1 VTSERITEVT
11 NPTDE
16 DQQLRSKPVFSIM
29 VPSYNSAP
37 FFENAMNSA
46 LSQMGPDDELLIQDA
61 GSVDGTQDVIARL
74 EASDP
79 RVKPVIEKDLGQSDA
94 LNRALAR
101 AKPSWVIWL
110 NSDDVLLPGALDAL
124 REAIPANPEVDLFY
138 GGSRIIREDGTSVES
153 FPGRMMDKKKLLR
166 QGITSFSGS
175 IVMRDTTLRALGG
188 IKVELQ
194 CAMDYDLQMRIAE
207 SDLRQ
212 MYVPAGIGALR
223 FHEGSKTANLWKGF
237 IKESYDI
244 RMAYASTPTEKLY
257 GLWGSAWH
265 LAEVPVFRM
274 RLSPVYR
281 KLRRRLPAQ
290 LR

>member
-1 VTSERITEVT
+1 MTM
-11 NPTDE
+11 PTDE
-16 DQQLRSKPVFSIM
+16 DERLRREPVFSIL
-29 VPSYNSAP
+29 VPSYNSLP
-37 FFENAMNSA
+37 FFEDAVSSA
-46 LSQMGPDDELLIQDA
+46 LSQMGPNDELLIQDA
-61 GSVDGTQDVIARL
+61 GSTDGTQGVIAQL
-74 EASDP
+74 GASDN
-79 RVKPVIEKDLGQSDA
+79 RVKAVIEKDLGQSDA

-101 AKPSWVIWL
+101 AKPSWVVWL
-110 NSDDVLLPGALDAL
+110 NADDVLLPGALEAL
-124 REAIPANPEVDLFY
+124 RDAIAAHPEVDLFY
-138 GGSRIIREDGTSVES
+138 GGSRIIREDGTTIES

-175 IVMRDTTLRALGG
+175 IVMRDRTLRTLGG

-207 SDLRQ
+207 SRLRQ
-212 MYVPAGIGALR
+212 MYVPVGIGALR

-237 IKESYDI
+237 VKEAYDI
-244 RMAYASTPTEKLY
+244 RMKYSSTPTEKLY

-265 LAEVPVFRM
+265 LAEVPVFRI
-274 RLSPVYR
+274 RLSPTYR